1 MAKTSVIVLNWN
13 GRKLLEQF
21 MPSVLKYSISD
32 SCDVIIADN
41 YSTDNSLIYLKDEY
55 PNVPVIAFDKN
66 YGFAEGYNKA
76 ISKVDSEYVVLLN
89 SDIEVTENW
98 VSTLTDYLDS
108 HPETVAVQPK
118 IKSFKNRSKFE
129 YAGASGGFID
139 RFGYPFCRGRILDT
153 VETDNGQYNTVIP
166 VFWATGACLCIRRE
180 SYLEVGGLDE
190 SFFAHMEEI
199 DMCWRLN
206 ARGHKIECIPS
217 SVVYHV
223 GGASLQKENPFKTY
237 LNFRNN
243 LLMIYKNSSAA
254 SLGYI
259 LAVRLILDLMACL
272 HQLIKGNVKNSYSI
286 LKAQLDFYRIKSKY
300 KKKRAENIMNSI
312 VSDVNVQFNG
322 SILWQYYFK
331 QKRYFSSLLK

>member
-1 MAKTSVIVLNWN
+1 MAKTTVIVLNWN

-21 MPSVLKYSISD
+21 MPSILKYSISD

-41 YSTDNSLIYLKDEY
+41 YSTDNSLLYLKDEY
-55 PNVPVIAFDKN
+55 PNVPVIAFEKN
-66 YGFAEGYNKA
+66 YGFAEGYNRA
-76 ISKVDSEYVVLLN
+76 ISQVDSKYVVLLN

-98 VSTLTDYLDS
+98 VSTLTDYLDC

-118 IKSFKNRSKFE
+118 IRSFKNRSKFE

-153 VETDNGQYNTVIP
+153 VETDNGQYDTVTP

-259 LAVRLILDLMACL
+259 LSIRFILDLMACL
-272 HQLIKGNVKNSYSI
+272 HQLIQGKAKNSHSI

-300 KKKRAENIMNSI
+300 KKKRSENIKNTI
-312 VSDVNVQFNG
+312 VSDVNVQFSG

-331 QKRYFSSLLK
+331 QRRYFSSLLK